1 MPLFEWTDEYSVNVR
16 KLDDQHKK
24 LVEMVN
30 DLDDAIRKGNDDAVL
45 RDVLK
50 RLLDYTAYHFVTE
63 EKLLEQYEYPDLL
76 RHRNDHNTLSWR
88 VLDLRS
94 RYEAGD
100 GVDAR
105 EVLDFLTGWLKNH
118 ILYSDKQYGAFLNS
132 KGVQ

>member
-1 MPLFEWTDEYSVNVR
+1 MPLFEWTENFSVNVR

-30 DLDDAIRKGNDDAVL
+30 DLDDAIRDGNDDEVLKDVL
-45 RDVLK
+45 R

-63 EKLLEQYEYPDLL
+63 EKILEQYEYPDLL
-76 RHRNDHNTLSWR
+76 RHRSDHNTLSWR
-88 VLDLRS
+88 VLDLRA

-105 EVLDFLTGWLKNH
+105 EVLDFLTGWLKKH
-118 ILYSDKQYGAFLNS
+118 ILYSDKQYGTFLNS
-132 KGVQ
+132 KGVR